1 MSRALQITRESAE
14 NGGGV
19 AVTLR
24 TDLAEERLADE
35 NPAAASRGAE
45 AADAG
50 SATPALNAGDVII
63 DVEYSGINYKDGM
76 ALAGSPGV
84 MRVSPLIPGIDLVG
98 TVAASDSP
106 DWSVGDAVI
115 VNGWGIGETHNG
127 GLAER
132 ARVKSEWLIA
142 RPDGISARRAAAIGT
157 AGFTAALAV
166 LALEKNGLEKNG
178 LEQHELQGLGL
189 EQHGLTY
196 SSGGE
201 VLVTGASG
209 GVGSIAIALLTAA
222 GHRVIASTGR
232 PSQREYLLGLGAA
245 DIIDRAEL
253 EAVGRPLQKQRW
265 SAVVD
270 SVGGQT
276 LANALAQTV
285 WGGGVAACGLVGG
298 SDIPTTVMPF
308 ILRGVALLGINSVE
322 CPLPERQAAWA
333 RIERDLDLDLLDSFT
348 TSVDLEGAIG
358 AGAAILRGELHGRT
372 VVDVRT

>member
-1 MSRALQITRESAE
+1 MSRALQVTRGTVE

-19 AVTLR
+19 TVSLR
-24 TDLAEERLADE
+24 TDVVDESLVDESLVDERLAAADRD
-35 NPAAASRGAE
+35 PGAADPGAAAGGA
-45 AADAG
+45 AAA
-50 SATPALNAGDVII
+50 AINAGDVLI
-63 DVEYSGINYKDGM
+63 DVEFSGINYKDGM

-98 TVAASDSP
+98 TVAASASP

-142 RPDGISARRAAAIGT
+142 RPDGISAKRAAAIGT

-166 LALEKNGLEKNG
+166 LALEKHGLEKR
-178 LEQHELQGLGL
+178 
-189 EQHGLTY
+189 GLTN
-196 SSGGE
+196 SAGKE

-232 PSQREYLLGLGAA
+232 PSQREYLLGLGAV
-245 DIIDRAEL
+245 DTIDRAEL

-333 RIERDLDLDLLDSFT
+333 RLERDLDLDLLDSFT

-372 VVDVRT
+372 VVDVRA